1 MTFGLLSAL
10 AFLAFAA
17 RRLLVLL
24 RYFQQEEYDGPRFL
38 RWLGTPGAF
47 DRRASLG
54 FLVAALAPPL
64 VLQGWPLAVAVFAGI
79 ALVSAVAAWL
89 EVNPLTTGKKKL
101 ALTQRARRILAAAGV
116 LVLAAY
122 WGLATAVHWLPSP
135 WGLVATGLGLVALT
149 QLLPV
154 ALAAGNLALTPF
166 ERAVQ
171 RRILAE
177 ARDKLARL
185 KPTVIA
191 ITGSDG
197 KTSTKHVLGHLL
209 ATVTPTLAT
218 PGSVNTPMGISR
230 VVRETL
236 SADHRVFV
244 VEMGAYGPGSIARLC
259 DLTPPDLAAITA
271 IGPAHYERFRTL
283 ETVADAKFEIAQAA
297 LTRGGRVVLNG
308 DQIDPALAAPRVA
321 GLGVAGREGI
331 TAVARAP
338 VPYAPTFL
346 VENPRQG
353 PDGIAFTLVADGRR
367 LDIVAPLHGLHQVGN
382 VAVAA
387 TLALALGLPADTIV
401 AALKNAPPTAHRLE
415 VVRRAGAA
423 TVIDDAY
430 NSNPTGF
437 AAALEV
443 LALIAD
449 AEGGRRILVTP
460 GMVELGALHAE
471 EHRRLG
477 RLAGDTVDIA
487 LVVAADRIPTFLD
500 GLAEGARA
508 GRTVLTPASFAE
520 ARAWMAANLKPGDVV
535 LLENDLPDLYED
547 RPRF

>member
-1 MTFGLLSAL
+1 LIVVTFGSLSAL
-10 AFLAFAA
+10 AFLVFAA

-38 RWLGTPGAF
+38 RWLGHAGAF
-47 DRRASLG
+47 DRRATLG
-54 FLVAALAPPL
+54 LLAVALAPLPIL
-64 VLQGWPLAVAVFAGI
+64 SGRPLAVTVFAGF
-79 ALVSAVAAWL
+79 ATVCAVAAWF
-89 EVNPLTTGKKKL
+89 EANPLTTGKKKL
-101 ALTQRARRILAAAGV
+101 APTQRARRILAVAGV
-116 LVLAAY
+116 LALLAY
-122 WGLATAVHWLPSP
+122 WALVTVVHWFPSP
-135 WGLVATGLGLVALT
+135 WGLVATGIGLVLLI

-154 ALAAGNLALTPF
+154 ALALGNLLLAPF
-166 ERAVQ
+166 EQAVQ
-171 RRILAE
+171 RRILRE
-177 ARDKLARL
+177 AQDKLARL

-191 ITGSDG
+191 ITGSYG
-197 KTSTKHVLGHLL
+197 KTSTKHVLGHVLS
-209 ATVTPTLAT
+209 TVTPTLIT

-259 DLTPPDLAAITA
+259 GLTPPDLAAITA

-283 ETVADAKFEIAQAA
+283 ETVADAKFEIATAA
-297 LTRGGRVVLNG
+297 LARGGQVILNG
-308 DQIDPALAAPRVA
+308 DQIDDALAGPRVA
-321 GLGVAGREGI
+321 GRSGF
-331 TAVARAP
+331 TAVARATK
-338 VPYAPTFL
+338 PYAPTFL
-346 VENPRQG
+346 VENARQG
-353 PDGIAFTLVADGRR
+353 ADGIAFTLVAGERR
-367 LDIVAPLHGLHQVGN
+367 LEISAPLYGLHQIGN
-382 VAVAA
+382 VAVVAA
-387 TLALALGLPADTIV
+387 LALALGLPADSIV
-401 AALKNAPPTAHRLE
+401 AALKSAPQTAHRLE

-437 AAALEV
+437 AAALDV

-449 AEGGRRILVTP
+449 AQGGRRVLVTP
-460 GMVELGALHAE
+460 GMVELGVLHEE

-477 RLAGDTVDIA
+477 RLAGDVADVV

-500 GLAEGARA
+500 GLSAGARTS
-508 GRTVLTPASFAE
+508 RTVLTPASFAE
-520 ARAWMAANLKPGDVV
+520 ARAWMAANLRPEDTV